1 MLNFQNAASDI
12 TGLEYDNSFA
22 SCSTSSSTL
31 HYVIFVPLASNA
43 KFEINETKIEIF
55 SEDKYDNGK
64 IHSQR
69 TSQNS

>member
-22 SCSTSSSTL
+22 SCSTFSSTL
-31 HYVIFVPLASNA
+31 PNIIFVPLASNA
-43 KFEINETKIEIF
+43 KFEINETKIEIV

-64 IHSQR
+64 IHSRR